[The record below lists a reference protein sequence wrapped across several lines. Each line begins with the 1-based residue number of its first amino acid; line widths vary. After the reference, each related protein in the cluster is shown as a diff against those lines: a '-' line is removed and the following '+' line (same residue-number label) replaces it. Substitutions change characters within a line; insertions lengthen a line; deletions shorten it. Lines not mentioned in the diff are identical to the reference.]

1 VVEPVVV
8 AWDGQLPDVEVR
20 APGGRPARVVV
31 ELADGARLERAAA
44 RASPLP
50 LGVHRLVAEGS
61 DWRAEATVLAAP
73 KVAWTPPPGRE
84 RRWGF
89 FLPLYALR
97 TERSRSRG
105 IADVADLGAL
115 FDWLARRGGDAVVS
129 LPLLAAQLDD
139 VGGATADYSPY
150 APVSRRAWNEL
161 YADLD
166 DLPGAV
172 APAAPPDAPTP
183 GPDHL
188 LDYPA
193 VWTWKRQRLA
203 AAATDFFDA
212 GGDRDPAFQRF
223 LEAAPVAARYARFR
237 AVAVRHGADWRA
249 WPERLR
255 RPPAGSGELPPGEG
269 AAAEERFHLYA
280 QWVMERQLAQLAAR
294 VEDRGQLLALDLP
307 IGAHPQGFDV
317 WDNQDCFVSDARVG
331 APADF
336 YFPLG
341 QDWGFPP
348 LHPERSRE
356 TGHRYVRACLE
367 HHLRHAGLLRVD
379 HVLGLQRLFW
389 LRSGEVAAR
398 GAYVRYPREELFACL
413 TLAAARRGA
422 MVVGENLGT
431 VPVEVNEALNRHG
444 VLGTYVLQFA
454 WEELLEGRF
463 RLPDAGE
470 VATFDTHDM
479 STFAA
484 VWSGADLA
492 DRHSL
497 GLLDDDGLAREQ
509 RRRAELRPAVTAWL
523 GLGADADATAVLRG
537 VNGALAR
544 SDAPLVVVNVEDC
557 WLESQPQNVPGTTEA
572 VRPNWRHA
580 AAHPLEAWEDQPG
593 VLDAVEALADA
604 RPPPAATRVAG
615 GGGR

>member
-1 VVEPVVV
+1 V
-8 AWDGQLPDVEVR
+8 
-20 APGGRPARVVV
+20 
-31 ELADGARLERAAA
+31 
-44 RASPLP
+44 
-50 LGVHRLVAEGS
+50 
-61 DWRAEATVLAAP
+61 
-73 KVAWTPPPGRE
+73 
-84 RRWGF
+84 
-89 FLPLYALR
+89 
-97 TERSRSRG
+97 
-105 IADVADLGAL
+105 
-115 FDWLARRGGDAVVS
+115 
-129 LPLLAAQLDD
+129 
-139 VGGATADYSPY
+139 
-150 APVSRRAWNEL
+150 N
-161 YADLD
+161 
-166 DLPGAV
+166 
-172 APAAPPDAPTP
+172 
-183 GPDHL
+183 
-188 LDYPA
+188 
-193 VWTWKRQRLA
+193 
-203 AAATDFFDA
+203 
-212 GGDRDPAFQRF
+212 
-223 LEAAPVAARYARFR
+223 
-237 AVAVRHGADWRA
+237 
-249 WPERLR
+249 
-255 RPPAGSGELPPGEG
+255 
-269 AAAEERFHLYA
+269 
-280 QWVMERQLAQLAAR
+280 
-294 VEDRGQLLALDLP
+294 
-307 IGAHPQGFDV
+307 
-317 WDNQDCFVSDARVG
+317 DARVG

-389 LRSGEVAAR
+389 LRRGEVAAR

-431 VPVEVNEALNRHG
+431 VPVELNEALTRHG

-454 WEELLEGRF
+454 WEGLLEGRF

-479 STFAA
+479 ATFAA

-492 DRHSL
+492 DRHAL

-509 RRRAELRPAVTAWL
+509 RRRAELRPAVTTWL
-523 GLGADADATAVLRG
+523 GLGAEADAAAVLRG

-557 WLESQPQNVPGTTEA
+557 WLETQPQNVPGTTEA

-580 AAHPLEAWEDQPG
+580 AAHPLEAWDGQPG
-593 VLDAVEALADA
+593 VVDAVEALADA
-604 RPPPAATRVAG
+604 RPPPAATRVDG